1 MSVSGLRWTV
11 LIVAFVVLTYGGL
24 AGIYLGDFL
33 PTFSC
38 WYVGE
43 SRGGDCFLWHVQHHF
58 SGHGGPGYLV
68 RLNEP
73 MLLYFF
79 LLLLVLGKAWCGWVC
94 PLGFLMDALDLVR
107 RKLNLGYVFFSQ
119 RLRRRLAPIKW
130 VLLFLALAVPLA
142 CFPFFMRSPLASD
155 LAQPYCQ
162 WCPAKYVAP
171 LCVGNVDEIAVN
183 FRSGLSIFMTL
194 VGLVV
199 AGLFLIGAL
208 TKRRFWCSFCPL
220 GLVIGLCR
228 KLSFIK
234 LKKDCQACTRCGI
247 CYNVCPL
254 DIEEI
259 YTERKRTNVT
269 YQDCILCLKCIEHCP
284 EDNALRATFCG
295 RTIYRATQ
303 KRFFAKAGAAGPGPL
318 EPGTVVPPSP
328 GRAETPAPTASSSS
342 QPP

>member
-1 MSVSGLRWTV
+1 MRVSTLRWAV
-11 LIVAFVVLTYGGL
+11 LVIAFVVLTYGGL
-24 AGIYLGDFL
+24 VGIHLGDFL

-68 RLNEP
+68 RASEP

-94 PLGFLMDALDLVR
+94 PLGFLMDVLDLVR

-119 RLRRRLAPIKW
+119 KLRRRLAPIKW
-130 VLLFLALAVPLA
+130 GLLFLSLAVPLA
-142 CFPFFMRSPLASD
+142 CFPFFMRSQIASD
-155 LAQPYCQ
+155 LSQPYCQ

-183 FRSGLSIFMTL
+183 FRSGVGIFMTV
-194 VGLVV
+194 VGLIV

-220 GLVIGLCR
+220 GLVIGLCHR
-228 KLSFIK
+228 ISFIQ

-247 CYNVCPL
+247 CYHVCPL

-269 YQDCILCLKCIEHCP
+269 YQDCILCMKCIENCP

-295 RTIYRATQ
+295 RTIYRSTQ
-303 KRFFAKAGAAGPGPL
+303 KGFFSKPGTPSLAPPEEAAVIPACQAGADDQ
-318 EPGTVVPPSP
+318 VPAVS
-328 GRAETPAPTASSSS
+328 GSS